1 MAALASISNRLTT
14 AQSQLLER
22 SRILSLGMHPSAAAT
37 TQIVR
42 TLGGVKRE
50 LSRVADEAE
59 LERAGLVVGG
69 GNKSRSAQLDEDE
82 RALDSL
88 GERYDRLVDMLG
100 KDEDGRERAK
110 GLVREK
116 RPSTPDGEDE
126 GEERELEDFAS
137 NDHELQ
143 ERAQS
148 SPPLLQP
155 QPIRPFRD
163 YDDDEEGGERDI
175 MDQQQM
181 MMNDQDERLT
191 LLSHS
196 INRQNDLSIQIG
208 DELDQHHELL
218 EDTDAAMD
226 RTAARLQRARRRMDT
241 VADGARQHGS
251 TITIVLLILVLLML
265 IIIFKT

>member
-1 MAALASISNRLTT
+1 MARM
-14 AQSQLLER
+14 R
-22 SRILSLGMHPSAAAT
+22 
-37 TQIVR
+37 
-42 TLGGVKRE
+42 
-50 LSRVADEAE
+50 
-59 LERAGLVVGG
+59 
-69 GNKSRSAQLDEDE
+69 
-82 RALDSL
+82 
-88 GERYDRLVDMLG
+88 GE
-100 KDEDGRERAK
+100 
-110 GLVREK
+110 
-116 RPSTPDGEDE
+116 
-126 GEERELEDFAS
+126 ELEDFAS

-143 ERAQS
+143 ARTQS
-148 SPPLLQP
+148 TSPPLLQP

-163 YDDDEEGGERDI
+163 YDDDEEGGEREI